1 MTPTSDHTAAVL
13 TQLSHEPAG
22 PDDMP
27 DLVGQLQRLCRTAR
41 RDLQGCGAGVSVV
54 LQSGYQVAVAASDPA
69 SALVEDLQFAM
80 GEGPCLA
87 AYASRIPIQVPDLS
101 EAALTTWPG
110 YGPAAY
116 DHGVRAVFAFPLQFG
131 HARLGAF
138 NVYRDEPGPLSA
150 WALSRGL
157 AYANVAM
164 RTMLEAQQCAG
175 GTASLLAEGDDARF
189 DVYRA
194 QGMVMAKL
202 GVGAAE
208 ALSRM
213 RGCAYAND
221 RRLQDMAGD
230 IVGRRGAATMVFPDP
245 DEDCFG
251 VGAT

>member
-1 MTPTSDHTAAVL
+1 M
-13 TQLSHEPAG
+13 
-22 PDDMP
+22 
-27 DLVGQLQRLCRTAR
+27 CRTAR
-41 RDLQGCGAGVSVV
+41 RDLQCCGAGVSVV
-54 LQSGYQVAVAASDPA
+54 SKSGYQVTVAASDPA
-69 SALVEDLQFAM
+69 SALVEDLQMAM

-87 AYASRIPIQVPDLS
+87 AYASRIPILVPDLS

-116 DHGVRAVFAFPLQFG
+116 DHGVRAVFAFPLQMG
-131 HARLGAF
+131 HVRLGAF
-138 NVYRDEPGPLSA
+138 DVQRDEPGPLSA

-175 GTASLLAEGDDARF
+175 GMDSLLAEGDDACL

-194 QGMVMAKL
+194 QGMVMDRL
-202 GVGAAE
+202 GVGAEE

-221 RRLQDMAGD
+221 WRLKDMAGD
-230 IVGRRGAATMVFPDP
+230 IVGRRGAAT
-245 DEDCFG
+245 
-251 VGAT
+251 AALS